1 MARTDYAPETKAA
14 VMAALLEGQSVSSVA
29 SRYSIPKG
37 TVSGWKEKAKKQAR
51 SRGVAEDATQKR
63 DGASIGDLLLEL
75 LEKNVRS
82 LIAISE
88 LATDPEWLR
97 KQGAAEIATLFG
109 VKHDKAVR
117 MIEAMNASDGDA
129 P

>member
-14 VMAALLEGQSVSSVA
+14 CMAALLEGQSVSAVA
-29 SRYSIPKG
+29 GKYSIPKG
-37 TVSGWKEKAKKQAR
+37 TVSGWKKKAEKQAQTG
-51 SRGVAEDATQKR
+51 GVVDDATQKR
-63 DGASIGDLLLEL
+63 DGASIGELLLEL

-88 LATDPEWLR
+88 LATDREWLK

-129 P
+129 S

>member
-1 MARTDYAPETKAA
+1 MARTYDEQTKAT

-29 SRYSIPKG
+29 REYQIPKG
-37 TVSGWKEKAKKQAR
+37 TVSRWKGLATE
-51 SRGVAEDATQKR
+51 GVREERTQKR
-63 DGASIGDLLLEL
+63 DGGAIGDLLLEL

-88 LATDPEWLR
+88 LTADKEWLK

-117 MIEAMNASDGDA
+117 MIEALNSGTADEPSGS
-129 P
+129 